1 MKMLVAGAGNIGGH
15 LALDLA
21 ERGHE
26 VALTERD
33 ADALAKLPPAER
45 LTTIIGDACA
55 VEVLERAGA
64 REVDVVVAATGDDE
78 DNLVVC
84 LLCKQEFAVP
94 HVLGR
99 VNHPTNR
106 WLFDE
111 AWGVDVAVSPPDLL
125 TALVEEEVTAGDV
138 VGLMPLEH
146 GRVELVEVRLDSA
159 SAAVDQRVADLELPA
174 DLVLLAVVREGHVKV
189 CRGATPLDEG
199 DAVLALVPIGR
210 GDELRRHLIG

>member
-1 MKMLVAGAGNIGGH
+1 MRMLVAGAGNIGGH

-21 ERGHE
+21 GRGHE
-26 VALTERD
+26 VSLTERD

-45 LTTIIGDACA
+45 LTTVIGDACA

-64 REVDVVVAATGDDE
+64 RQADVVVAATGDDE
-78 DNLVVC
+78 DNLVIC

-99 VNHPTNR
+99 VNHPVNR

-138 VGLMPLEH
+138 IGLMPLEH
-146 GRVELVEVRLDSA
+146 GQVELVEVRLNGA

>member
-1 MKMLVAGAGNIGGH
+1 MRMLVVGAGNIGGH

-21 ERGHE
+21 GRGHE
-26 VALTERD
+26 VVCAERN
-33 ADALAKLPPAER
+33 ADTLAKLPPAER
-45 LTTIIGDACA
+45 LTMVVGDACDPH
-55 VEVLERAGA
+55 VLERASA
-64 REVDVVVAATGDDE
+64 REVEVLVAATGDDE
-78 DNLVVC
+78 DNLVAS

-94 HVLGR
+94 HVLAR

-106 WLFDE
+106 WLFGE

-146 GRVELVEVRLDSA
+146 GSVELVELRLDGLSH
-159 SAAVDQRVADLELPA
+159 AVGLRVSDLDLPA
-174 DLVLLAVVREGHVKV
+174 DLVLLAVVHEGHVKPA
-189 CRGATPLDEG
+189 RGATPLDEG

-210 GDELRRHLIG
+210 GDELRHHLIG